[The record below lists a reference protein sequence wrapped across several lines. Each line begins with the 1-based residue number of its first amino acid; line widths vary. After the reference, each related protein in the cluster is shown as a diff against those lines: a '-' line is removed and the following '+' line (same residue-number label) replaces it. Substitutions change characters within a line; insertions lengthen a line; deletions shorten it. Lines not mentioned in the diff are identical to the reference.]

1 MLEKSIYS
9 KKNLNRKKL
18 SKNINLTKDPIWD
31 LLRKVTIPA
40 SVGSL
45 FQTFYNLVDTWF
57 AGKISAEAIAAIAKS
72 FPIFFVIIA
81 VGVGIGAATNA
92 SIGNLIGEKKI
103 NKASLLVAQSVVFAI
118 LISII
123 VTLFGLNA
131 SNFLL
136 TVMGSDIASI
146 ALTREYLDIIFY
158 GTFIV
163 MIQISLNGTLNAQGD
178 TKSYRNALIF
188 SFFLNILLNPL
199 FIFGS
204 TNSFIWISNFIP
216 VLINFNFPGI
226 IPEFGISGL
235 AIATVISQLIGTIY
249 LAYKVN
255 LCGLRK
261 YLNIKCFIPKLDLL
275 QDLFSQA
282 VPIMFSMLFIGVG
295 IFNILYFIGQFGEL
309 ATAGYGAALRVEQ
322 VFLLPVIGLNTAV
335 LSIGGQNFGAKEFYR
350 IKELYL
356 KALLFGCSFMV
367 VAGIILFF
375 GAEFFVSQFTNNSEA
390 IYHGAIYLK
399 IAALIGPIYPVFFVT
414 TAVFQ
419 ALKKPIYSL
428 YLSILRLTA
437 LPFLSLWYV
446 INIRAGNYN
455 DIFYTIMI
463 TNWLMGIAVLSFIP
477 FFFRKKLRM
486 SFKKLFVF

>member
-1 MLEKSIYS
+1 MS
-9 KKNLNRKKL
+9 KKL
-18 SKNINLTKDPIWD
+18 NLTKDPIWD

-57 AGKISAEAIAAIAKS
+57 AGRISAEAIAAIAKS
-72 FPIFFVIIA
+72 FPIYFVIIA

-92 SIGNLIGEKKI
+92 SIGNLLGEKKI

-118 LISII
+118 VISII

-136 TVMGSDIASI
+136 TVMGSDIVSI

-178 TKSYRNALIF
+178 TKSYRNVLIF
-188 SFFLNILLNPL
+188 SFFLNIILNP
-199 FIFGS
+199 I
-204 TNSFIWISNFIP
+204 FIWGYGFIP
-216 VLINFNFPGI
+216 A
-226 IPEFGISGL
+226 FGIGGL
-235 AIATVISQLIGTIY
+235 AIATVISQLIGTVY

-255 LCGLRK
+255 SCKLRK
-261 YLNIKCFIPKLDLL
+261 YLYIQCFIPKFVLMRDLL
-275 QDLFSQA
+275 SQA

-350 IKELYL
+350 IKELYY
-356 KALLFGCSFMV
+356 KALLFGCSFMAI
-367 VAGIILFF
+367 AGIILFF
-375 GAEFFVSQFTNNSEA
+375 GAEFFVSQFTNNTEA

-399 IAALIGPIYPVFFVT
+399 IAALIGPIYPVFFIT

-419 ALKKPIYSL
+419 ALKKSIYSL

-437 LPFLSLWYV
+437 FPFLSLWYV
-446 INIRAGNYN
+446 INVRGGNYN
-455 DIFYTIMI
+455 DIFYTIMA
-463 TNWLMGIAVLSFIP
+463 TNWLMGLAVLFFIP
-477 FFFRKKLRM
+477 FFFRKKLRI
-486 SFKKLFVF
+486 SFKNLFVF

>member
-1 MLEKSIYS
+1 MS
-9 KKNLNRKKL
+9 KKL
-18 SKNINLTKDPIWD
+18 NLTKDPIWY

-57 AGKISAEAIAAIAKS
+57 AGRISAEAIGAIAKS
-72 FPIFFVIIA
+72 FPIYFVIIA

-92 SIGNLIGEKKI
+92 SIGNLLGAKKT
-103 NKASLLVAQSVVFAI
+103 NQASLLVAQSIVFAI
-118 LISII
+118 IISII

-136 TVMGSDIASI
+136 SVMGSDPQSI
-146 ALTREYLDIIFY
+146 ILTREYLDIIFY

-178 TKSYRNALIF
+178 TKSYRNVLIF
-188 SFFLNILLNPL
+188 SFFLNIILNP
-199 FIFGS
+199 I
-204 TNSFIWISNFIP
+204 FIWGYGFIP
-216 VLINFNFPGI
+216 A
-226 IPEFGISGL
+226 FGIAGL

-255 LCGLRK
+255 SCKLRK
-261 YLNIKCFIPKLDLL
+261 YLYIQCFIPKLDLL
-275 QDLFSQA
+275 RDLFSQA

-335 LSIGGQNFGAKEFYR
+335 LSIGGQNFGAKEYYR
-350 IKELYL
+350 IKELYS
-356 KALLFGCSFMV
+356 KALLFGSSFMA
-367 VAGIILFF
+367 VAGVILFF
-375 GAEFFVSQFTNNSEA
+375 GAEFFVSQFTNNAEA

-399 IAALIGPIYPVFFVT
+399 IAALIGPVYPVFFIT

-419 ALKKPIYSL
+419 ALKKSIYSL

-446 INIRAGNYN
+446 INIRAGDYN
-455 DIFYTIMI
+455 DIFYTIMA

-477 FFFRKKLRM
+477 FFLRKKLKI